1 MARKPPQE
9 ALAGAPLL
17 GQLEGPSLGT
27 RGQSGGPCSLPGLPA
42 DELAAKLKPLGEKE
56 RAVVL
61 SLKQR
66 ECEQRALPF
75 DGRINAWDMRYYMNQ
90 VEETQYSVDQNL
102 LKEFFPMQVVTA
114 GLLGIYQEL
123 LGLAFHREEDA
134 QAWHED
140 VQLYTVQDLASGETL
155 GQFYLDLY
163 PR

>member
-1 MARKPPQE
+1 MLPTPPRKLWQVPLVCQ
-9 ALAGAPLL
+9 AGGAKLQHWWAVGL
-17 GQLEGPSLGT
+17 
-27 RGQSGGPCSLPGLPA
+27 CSPPGLPA

-56 RAVVL
+56 RAVIL
-61 SLKQR
+61 GLKQR

-102 LKEFFPMQVVTA
+102 LKEFFPMQVVTE

-123 LGLAFHREEDA
+123 LGLTFRREEDA